1 MLIFHAL
8 RSQRLTA
15 CILHTEKLSFFQILR
30 LFSVKSNMKVLQ
42 KMDGGMNAEV
52 IVARFSEMLCHL
64 PGGTE
69 GKQ

>member
-1 MLIFHAL
+1 
-8 RSQRLTA
+8 
-15 CILHTEKLSFFQILR
+15 
-30 LFSVKSNMKVLQ
+30 MKVLQ